1 MPELNALSP
10 ATSAPPSYWEARARR
25 FANEGAG
32 LAAVCSYGMPG
43 FYNRLIHLTQRLA
56 LARQLRIPP
65 GSRVLDVGCGVGRW
79 SRLLAARGALVTG
92 VDVSPTMIEE
102 ARRRTAA
109 RTLADRCQFLV
120 QDVAGLALPER
131 FDRILS
137 VTVLQHILDPQALRA
152 ALTRI
157 AAHLAADGVLVL
169 LEAAPVRVETSCDS
183 PVFEARPRSCYL
195 KLFAECGLELESV
208 SGVDP
213 APFRTWLLPRLPRL
227 TPRVRLA
234 ALAFV
239 TALSLPV
246 DLLFGRRAVA
256 ASWHAVFVLRR
267 ARGQHAH

>member
-1 MPELNALSP
+1 MPEPQALTP
-10 ATSAPPSYWEARARR
+10 ATPLPYWEARAQR
-25 FANEGAG
+25 FAAEGAG

-56 LARQLRIPP
+56 LARQLEVAP
-65 GSRVLDVGCGVGRW
+65 GSHVLDVGCGVGRW
-79 SRLLAARGALVTG
+79 SRLLAARGAVVTG
-92 VDVSPTMIEE
+92 IDVSPTMIAE
-102 ARRRTAA
+102 ARRRSAA
-109 RTLADRCQFLV
+109 RRLAGRCHFLV
-120 QDVAGLALPER
+120 QDVAGLALTQR

-152 ALTRI
+152 ALARM
-157 AAHLAADGVLVL
+157 AAHLTEEGVLIL
-169 LEAAPVRVETSCDS
+169 LEAAPVRVVRSCDS
-183 PVFEARPRSCYL
+183 PVFEARPRSSYL
-195 KLFAECGLELESV
+195 RLFADCGLELESL

-227 TPRVRLA
+227 TRRVRLA
-234 ALAFV
+234 ALAGV